1 MTLPMRCLWMEFK
14 SSPGDDVKVSC
25 RNQPCLSSHPRQVPV
40 EVNSVAEFNLGG
52 GGQWEVDAWMRKTLG
67 RGLELDE
74 EDADDAWRRQP
85 NQLSSFQVEFSRST
99 ACVAPIY
106 AKALLKASMQ
116 FKILV
121 EDKNYFSQ
129 IQIPCCHCPCLGVAP
144 STQNLSRCLRL
155 KGF

>member
-1 MTLPMRCLWMEFK
+1 MMSRKAAGTNPVSPLTRAKYQWKSTLW
-14 SSPGDDVKVSC
+14 
-25 RNQPCLSSHPRQVPV
+25 LSSTWV
-40 EVNSVAEFNLGG
+40 GG
-52 GGQWEVDAWMRKTLG
+52 DQWEVDAWMRKRLG

-99 ACVAPIY
+99 ACVAPAY

-121 EDKNYFSQ
+121 EDKNYFSP
-129 IQIPCCHCPCLGVAP
+129 IQIPCCHCPCFGVAP

-155 KGF
+155 KGFYVCFHLELIGK

>member
-1 MTLPMRCLWMEFK
+1 MMSRKAAGTNPVSPLTLAKYQWKSTLW
-14 SSPGDDVKVSC
+14 
-25 RNQPCLSSHPRQVPV
+25 LSSTWV
-40 EVNSVAEFNLGG
+40 EGISEKL
-52 GGQWEVDAWMRKTLG
+52 RLG

-74 EDADDAWRRQP
+74 EEADDAWRRQP

-99 ACVAPIY
+99 ACVAPTY

-121 EDKNYFSQ
+121 EEKNYFRP

-155 KGF
+155 KGFYVCFHFELIGK

>member
-1 MTLPMRCLWMEFK
+1 ME
-14 SSPGDDVKVSC
+14 
-25 RNQPCLSSHPRQVPV
+25 
-40 EVNSVAEFNLGG
+40 
-52 GGQWEVDAWMRKTLG
+52 WEVDAWMRKTLG

-74 EDADDAWRRQP
+74 EDADDAWKRQP

-121 EDKNYFSQ
+121 EEKTILDKIKYLVATARASALPPPPKTFPGVSDLRDFMFVSTSSSLESDVLLAIRNY
-129 IQIPCCHCPCLGVAP
+129 L
-144 STQNLSRCLRL
+144 
-155 KGF
+155 